1 MTDDWQQRID
11 AVWASAD
18 QHTDAEVLA
27 AIDALVAERPVDD
40 PVAQF
45 EAAGARD
52 SAGLESEAEP
62 LYRRALDLGLE
73 EPFRGQCVIQLAST
87 LRNLGRVDEA
97 IALLQDT
104 FASDDGHPLAD
115 SAAAFM
121 ALCLATKGDERQALA
136 MALVTLAPHLP
147 RYTRSVQ
154 AYAIE
159 RLRVHSGPAPWPF
172 FRTFGAGNAA
182 RSTGRLTAPPGRRR
196 RVRASAT
203 YLWSCP

>member
-11 AVWASAD
+11 AVWDSAGE
-18 QHTDAEVLA
+18 HSDADVMA

-40 PVAQF
+40 PVAAF

-62 LYRRALDLGLE
+62 LYRRALELGLP
-73 EPFRGQCVIQLAST
+73 EPQRGQCVIQLAST

-104 FASDDGHPLAD
+104 FANDDGHPLAD

-121 ALCLATKGDERQALA
+121 ALCLASKGDERQALA

-147 RYTRSVQ
+147 RYSRSVRD
-154 AYAIE
+154 YAID
-159 RLRVHSGPAPWPF
+159 LL
-172 FRTFGAGNAA
+172 ND
-182 RSTGRLTAPPGRRR
+182 
-196 RVRASAT
+196 
-203 YLWSCP
+203 